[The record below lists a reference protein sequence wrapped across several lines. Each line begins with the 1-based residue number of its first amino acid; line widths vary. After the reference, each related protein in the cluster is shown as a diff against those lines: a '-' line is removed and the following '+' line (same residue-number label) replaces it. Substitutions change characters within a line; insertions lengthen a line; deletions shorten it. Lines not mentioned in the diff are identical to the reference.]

1 MAGADDIILVMTANP
16 EFRRQAFHGGCD
28 RGYPPEC
35 QRGYGPAMNAA
46 PEKARLRLS
55 PAAEPFVTD
64 NGNRI
69 LNCGNHSPLR
79 RHCNCPLCLPKC

>member
-1 MAGADDIILVMTANP
+1 LACANDIILVMTANFAAKP
-16 EFRRQAFHGGCD
+16 FTGGCD
-28 RGYPPEC
+28 RGHPPEC
-35 QRGYGPAMNAA
+35 QRGCGPAMNAA

-55 PAAEPFVTD
+55 PVAEPFVTD